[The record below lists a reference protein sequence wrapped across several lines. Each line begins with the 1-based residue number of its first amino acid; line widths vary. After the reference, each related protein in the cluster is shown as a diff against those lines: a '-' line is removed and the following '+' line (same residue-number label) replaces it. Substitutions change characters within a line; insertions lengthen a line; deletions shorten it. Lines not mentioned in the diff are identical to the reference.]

1 MARYFTPRTL
11 TEACQILA
19 QESPVIA
26 AGCTDLFPAT
36 TRKVLPGPVLD
47 LTCVDDMRGIQI
59 GPDGIDIGAM
69 TTWTD
74 MRRANLP
81 TGAFML
87 QQAAAQVGAV
97 QIQTTG
103 TIGGNLCNASPAAD
117 GVPPLLALEA
127 EVTLVSVRGTRRMP
141 LAEFITGPRRTARA
155 ADEILCQVHLTK
167 PTGHSR
173 FLKLGA
179 RHSLVISIAMVAVR
193 IAIDDGRIT
202 QAAISVGACGPVA
215 CRLTALEAALIG
227 QPADGCVVLATDD
240 IIAPALS
247 AIDDIRADGPYR
259 TTAAAELVRRA
270 LGELATQRL
279 AA

>member
-167 PTGHSR
+167 PT
-173 FLKLGA
+173 A
-179 RHSLVISIAMVAVR
+179 
-193 IAIDDGRIT
+193 
-202 QAAISVGACGPVA
+202 
-215 CRLTALEAALIG
+215 TAG
-227 QPADGCVVLATDD
+227 
-240 IIAPALS
+240 S
-247 AIDDIRADGPYR
+247 
-259 TTAAAELVRRA
+259 
-270 LGELATQRL
+270 
-279 AA
+279 